1 MIEPEKRKV
10 IYLLHREGMGI
21 RALSRQLSLSRN
33 TIRAIIA
40 LKGEMPILPSKTK
53 VAVDEDLLRRLLV
66 ECEGRRQRVMEKL
79 AEEEKI
85 EVKYSTL
92 TRLMRTLGIGTPQDT
107 RCDHVPDVPG
117 AEMQHDTSQY
127 EVKLNGVP
135 TKVIASMLYLRYSK
149 RRYLKFYRSFNRF
162 AMKCFLHEALIYWAH
177 AAPECI
183 IDNTNLARWYG
194 TGKDAVMVPEMAAF
208 ALQYGFKFVCHEKG
222 HANRKAGEESGF
234 RTVQTNFLPGRK
246 FRDMEDLNRQAFEWA
261 TERMYHRP
269 LAKTHIIP
277 AKAFEHEQPYLTK
290 VLPCL
295 PAPYLVLERCTDQ
308 YGYASVE
315 GNFYWVPG
323 TSREGVKVLRYAER
337 VEIYRRHERL
347 VVYGLPADGVKNAR
361 ISPEGFPKPR
371 YQPQGRRRR
380 TEEEEKRLRAMGPA
394 VNAYLDFALKP
405 KGIQRHQCLR
415 RLFAMTR
422 RMSGKL
428 FVRSV
433 ERALKYRITTL
444 ETIERIACLYV
455 QGGADTLPAA
465 EGDESFRARDAY
477 EEGRLTDAPDFTA
490 YDRTEDEADHG

>member
-1 MIEPEKRKV
+1 MIEPDKRKA
-10 IYLLHREGMGI
+10 IYLLHKEGLGI
-21 RALSRQLSLSRN
+21 RALARQLGVSRKA
-33 TIRAIIA
+33 IRSIIA
-40 LKGEMPILPSKTK
+40 LKGEMPDCTRESKVK
-53 VAVDEDLLRRLLV
+53 IDPEVLRELHAK
-66 ECEGRRQRVMEKL
+66 CEGRKQRVMEEL
-79 AEEEKI
+79 ADDKKI

-92 TRLMRTLGIGTPQDT
+92 TRLMRKLGIGAPQDM

-117 AEMQHDTSQY
+117 AEMQHDTSPY

-135 TKVIASMLYLRYSK
+135 TTVIASMLYLRYSK

-194 TGKDAVMVPEMAAF
+194 TGKDAVMIPEMAAF

-222 HANRKAGEESGF
+222 HANRKAGEERSF
-234 RTVQTNFLPGRK
+234 WTVQTNFFPGRT

-277 AKAFEHEQPYLTK
+277 AKAFEHEQPYLKK
-290 VLPCL
+290 VLPHL

-323 TSREGVKVLRYAER
+323 TSREDVKVLRYAER
-337 VEIYRRHERL
+337 VEIYRRRERL
-347 VVYGLPADGVKNAR
+347 VVYALPADGVKNAR

-371 YQPQGRRRR
+371 YEPRGRRRR
-380 TEEEEKRLRAMGPA
+380 TDEEEKRLRAMGA
-394 VNAYLDFALKP
+394 TVNAYLDFVLKP
-405 KGIQRHQCLR
+405 AGIQRHRFLR
-415 RLFAMTR
+415 ELFAMTR
-422 RMSGKL
+422 RMSGEL
-428 FVRSV
+428 FVKAV

-444 ETIERIACLYV
+444 DTIERIALLYV
-455 QGGADTLPAA
+455 AGSADALPAA
-465 EGDESFRARDAY
+465 EVDENFRARDTY

-490 YDRTEDEADHG
+490 YKDL